1 MLAII
6 ETGGKQHKVAV
17 GQKIKVEK
25 LATKKGEVWT
35 DLAPGES
42 VTFDKVLLFS
52 AGGEKSNEPQVGKP
66 FLSGASVTG
75 KVVAQ
80 DKDKKVL
87 WYKQK
92 QRKGYRRKGGHRQPY
107 TLVEITDIK
116 GA

>member
-25 LATKKGEVWT
+25 LAAKGETWA
-35 DLAPGES
+35 DLKAGDS
-42 VTFDKVLLFS
+42 VTFDKVLLYS
-52 AGGEKSNEPQVGKP
+52 AGGDKSSEPTVGAP
-66 FLSGASVTG
+66 FLNGASVTG

-80 DKDKKVL
+80 GKDRKVIV
-87 WYKQK
+87 YKQK
-92 QRKGYRRKGGHRQPY
+92 QRKGYRRKRGHRQPY